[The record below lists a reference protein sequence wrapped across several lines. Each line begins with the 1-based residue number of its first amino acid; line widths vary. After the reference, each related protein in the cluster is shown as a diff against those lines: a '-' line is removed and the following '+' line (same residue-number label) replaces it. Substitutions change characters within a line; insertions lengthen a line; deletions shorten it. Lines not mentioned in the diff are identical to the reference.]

1 MKVRQNEP
9 PMTLSDRDI
18 SDSLR
23 QFAEDVRNG
32 LGASP
37 KSLPCVY
44 FYDKAGSQ
52 LFEQI
57 CRQPEY
63 YCTRAEKE
71 ILQKHAHDIAACCT
85 NPVQIVELGSG
96 NSFKTRILLEAF
108 VKTHMRTI
116 YVPIDVSREMLSE
129 SAVELRRMF
138 PSLKIKPV
146 VARYEDGMESVDSID
161 GSILLVWLG
170 SSIGNYK
177 PKAARKFLD
186 GLRQTLSHGD
196 KLLLGADLIKD
207 RAILEAAYN
216 DCSGVTADFN
226 LNLLARINREL
237 GGSFNLDCFDH
248 KAIFNEAESRIEMY
262 LISRC
267 DQQVPI
273 EALDM
278 TVAFSEGERIHTE
291 NSYKYHPE
299 EIASLAGAIDSSL
312 VHQWYDS
319 RRHFSLSLFE
329 AENAG

>member
-1 MKVRQNEP
+1 
-9 PMTLSDRDI
+9 MTSSDRDNN
-18 SDSLR
+18 DPLR
-23 QFAEDVRNG
+23 QFAVDVRNG

-52 LFEQI
+52 LFEKI

-71 ILQKHAHDIAACCT
+71 ILQKHSHDIAAYCT

-96 NSFKTRILLEAF
+96 SSVKTRILLEAF
-108 VKTHMRTI
+108 VEAHMRTI
-116 YVPIDVSREMLSE
+116 YSPIDVSHEILAE
-129 SAVELRRMF
+129 SAAELRRMF
-138 PSLKIKPV
+138 PPLKVKPIS
-146 VARYEDGMESVDSID
+146 ARYEDGMKAVDTGD
-161 GSILLVWLG
+161 GTILLVWLG

-177 PKAARKFLD
+177 PKDARKFLA

-196 KLLLGADLIKD
+196 KILLGADLIKD

-216 DCSGVTADFN
+216 DRSGVTADFN

-237 GGSFNLDCFDH
+237 GGTFSLDRFDH
-248 KAIFNEAESRIEMY
+248 NAVFNAAEGRIEMY

-267 DQQVPI
+267 DQQVQI

-278 TVAFSEGERIHTE
+278 TVSFSEGERIHTE

-299 EIASLAGAIDSSL
+299 EIASLAEAINSYL